1 MGAGHRRAVRRAGSI
16 WFGAGLILSIGLTLP
31 AGADDAPASP
41 GVTLVDAR
49 KANELKTETLSNWI
63 TSCDYGI
70 RRLGDDGEGPPKL
83 ALLKQGLDAALPAP
97 LAGKTLT
104 ISKYV
109 VFVNVSAALRRGA
122 YGSHPGVV
130 GAVMSGMGSNCSR
143 EGTTDGWYGATEVT
157 SVFSPLVVEIEATLD
172 GKAFSARIVYSPD
185 YETEG
190 EFGERI
196 WSGGHFKPEA
206 LAALTLALHRANA
219 ALAEQLRNP

>member
-1 MGAGHRRAVRRAGSI
+1 VRRAAAT
-16 WFGAGLILSIGLTLP
+16 WFGAGLILSIGPALP
-31 AGADDAPASP
+31 ATADDVSASP
-41 GVTLVDAR
+41 GVSVADAR
-49 KANELKTETLSNWI
+49 KASELKTGTLSNWI

-83 ALLKQGLDAALPAP
+83 VLLKQDLDAALPAA

-104 ISKYV
+104 ISKYA
-109 VFVNVSAALRRGA
+109 VFVNVSAALRRGT
-122 YGSHPGVV
+122 YGSNPGIV

-157 SVFSPLVVEIEATLD
+157 SVFSPIVVEVEATLD

-190 EFGERI
+190 EFGERF